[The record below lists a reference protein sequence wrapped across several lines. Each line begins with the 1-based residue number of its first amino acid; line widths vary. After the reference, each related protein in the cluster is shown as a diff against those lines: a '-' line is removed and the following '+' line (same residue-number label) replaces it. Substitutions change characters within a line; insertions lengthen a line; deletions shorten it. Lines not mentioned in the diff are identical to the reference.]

1 MVGQSWG
8 IYRGCCRFM
17 GDSLKGSDSPVMG
30 VPEAALCAL
39 RSQLLMA
46 LHDSNA
52 QHPTQ
57 TPFSF
62 TQVRSWLHREHA
74 LQVWQSNQTH
84 APLVL
89 RLQCVHCVR

>member
-17 GDSLKGSDSPVMG
+17 GDSLKGSDSPAMG

-62 TQVRSWLHREHA
+62 TQVRSLAA
-74 LQVWQSNQTH
+74 LTPCCASRSILAVSW
-84 APLVL
+84 AL
-89 RLQCVHCVR
+89 